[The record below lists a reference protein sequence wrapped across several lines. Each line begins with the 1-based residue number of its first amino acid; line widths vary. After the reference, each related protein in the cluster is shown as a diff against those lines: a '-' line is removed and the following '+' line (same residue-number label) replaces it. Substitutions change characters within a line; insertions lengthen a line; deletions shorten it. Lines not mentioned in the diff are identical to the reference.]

1 VIRRSS
7 YLAAAAAIFA
17 LVSLPARDDAQA
29 ASRSPAATDCAT
41 VNSSAVD
48 HANMDHAAHLAAMK
62 ECDTALPTLPGQ
74 AAFGAIAEIV
84 RLLEADP
91 KTDWTR
97 VNVEALRQH
106 LIDMDEVTMHAA
118 VSSHNVP
125 GGLEMDVTGIGRTT
139 DAIRRM
145 AINHT
150 RMLDQGSAYHATAV
164 EIANGARL
172 TVTAKQESDARTVAL
187 IRGLGFAGIMTEGNH
202 HAAHHLAIARGD
214 ADPHGR

>member
-7 YLAAAAAIFA
+7 YLAAAAAIFV
-17 LVSLPARDDAQA
+17 LVALPARDDAQA
-29 ASRSPAATDCAT
+29 ASHSAAATDCAK
-41 VNSSAVD
+41 VNNSAVD

-106 LIDMDEVTMHAA
+106 LIDMDEVTMRAA
-118 VSSHNVP
+118 VTSHNVP
-125 GGLEMDVTGIGRTT
+125 GGLEMEVTGTGRTA